1 MTTKTAAVKP
11 MTATKPRAYSYTRFS
26 TPEQAAGDSARRQ
39 IELAE
44 RYAQRHG
51 LLLDEALRLSDAGV
65 SGFRGANVRK
75 GALGQFLRAVDD
87 GDVPQGSYLLVESLD
102 RVSRQN
108 PWDALPV
115 FQQIINAG
123 VVVVTLFDDKVYEVA
138 EMRRNP
144 LKILE
149 SLFVMVRANEES
161 ETKSRRG
168 KATWVAKRRRAVE
181 LPLTARLPHWLRLE
195 EGTGG
200 EPRKI
205 VLIPERATI
214 VHRIVHLFLDGMGQ
228 HRIAETLNREGVPVF
243 GHGAMWHRSYISKVL
258 ASPALVGT
266 LVPRE
271 VVYEDG
277 RRLRKALQ
285 AVEGYYPP
293 VVTAEEWDS
302 IKVMLATG
310 QPIQRERTGR
320 PQVQNILAGLA
331 GCPLCGSAMT
341 RVFKGSGPKGG
352 NPKLVCT
359 RAKVGAGC
367 EYAALDLPALER
379 AIREGLPRVLDQA
392 PSGDTSIDI
401 EVEALRFELENA
413 ETGLSNLI
421 DELAS
426 RERSPALSAAIAEQ
440 EALKDELETKL
451 EAAARRQDTASPSS
465 QRRRVETLSTL
476 LVADDLLDAAAL
488 NGRLR
493 GVFSRVM
500 PDWRDGKVRFRWID
514 GSEAEEGLMFAW
526 PKGE

>member
-1 MTTKTAAVKP
+1 MTTKSAVKP
-11 MTATKPRAYSYTRFS
+11 IAAAKPRAYSYTRFS

-51 LLLDEALRLSDAGV
+51 LVLDETLRLADEGV

-87 GDVPQGSYLLVESLD
+87 GDVPDGSYLLVESLD
-102 RVSRQN
+102 RVSRAN
-108 PWDALPV
+108 PWEAFPV
-115 FQQIINAG
+115 LQQIINGG
-123 VVVVTLFDDKVYEVA
+123 VILVTLFDDKVYDKVG
-138 EMRRNP
+138 MRENP
-144 LKILE
+144 MRILE
-149 SLFVMVRANEES
+149 SLFVMIRANEES

-168 KATWVAKRRRAVE
+168 KATWVAKRRRATE
-181 LPLTARLPHWLRLE
+181 RPLTARLPHWLRLE
-195 EGTGG
+195 GG
-200 EPRKI
+200 RI
-205 VLIPERATI
+205 VLIPPRATV
-214 VHRIVHLFLDGMGQ
+214 VHRIVHLFLAGMGQ
-228 HRIAETLNREGVPVF
+228 HSIAETLNRERVPVF
-243 GHGAMWHRSYISKVL
+243 GSGAMWHRSYVSKVL
-258 ASPALVGT
+258 ASPALIGT

-277 RRLRKALQ
+277 RRTRKALQ
-285 AVEGYYPP
+285 AVEGYYPA
-293 VVTAEEWDS
+293 VVTPEEWES
-302 IKVMLATG
+302 LRTMLATP
-310 QPIQRERTGR
+310 QPIQRER
-320 PQVQNILAGLA
+320 QVQNILAGLA

-352 NPKLVCT
+352 RPKLVCT

-367 EYAALDLPALER
+367 QYVALDLPALETV
-379 AIREGLPRVLDQA
+379 IREGLPRVLDQV
-392 PSGDTSIDI
+392 PSGDASIDT

-413 ETGLSNLI
+413 ETGLFALI

-426 RERSPALSAAIAEQ
+426 RGRSPALSAAIAEQ

-488 NGRLR
+488 NARLR
-493 GVFSRVM
+493 GLFSRVM

-514 GSEAEEGLMFAW
+514 GTEAEEGLVFAW
-526 PKGE
+526 PRDPSGSR